1 MDVMK
6 QWAAGSGVV
15 AVAFAVA
22 ILLTSIVVSLIGAR
36 WARRFATARF
46 TPAQA
51 EVAGRLVFG
60 FGLFLGV
67 VSALRQ
73 VGFDLSIFVG
83 AAGLLTVAVGFAS
96 QTSAS
101 NLISGLF
108 LLFER
113 PFSIR
118 DVIRVGPT
126 TGEVVSIDLLSVRL
140 RTFDNLLVR
149 VPNETLLK
157 SEITNVSYF
166 PLRRFDLQV
175 VFDYR
180 ADLEQVSQLLIEL
193 ANQDPRVLDEPG
205 VVVHFIEFIDRG
217 AQFQVSVWVP
227 RDAYAAV
234 KNEFPIALHSGLRRR
249 GVEMPVPRRDVRV
262 EEVDG
267 PQGTATS
274 VTMPLS

>member
-1 MDVMK
+1 MNGWLEN
-6 QWAAGSGVV
+6 QEALATVV
-15 AVAFAVA
+15 GLLRGLA
-22 ILLTSIVVSLIGAR
+22 ILVAGGVLALVVSR
-36 WARRFATARF
+36 VARRFAVDRF

-51 EVAGRLVFG
+51 EVAGRLAFW
-60 FGLFLGV
+60 GV
-67 VSALRQ
+67 LAIGVLSALRE

-118 DVIRVGPT
+118 DTIRVGQT

-157 SEITNVSYF
+157 SEITNLSFF

-175 VFDYR
+175 TVGFD
-180 ADLEQVSQLLIEL
+180 ADLEHVRERLCAIADE
-193 ANQDPRVLDEPG
+193 DRRILDEPKT
-205 VVVHFIEFIDRG
+205 VAHFLAFNERG
-217 AQFQVSVWVP
+217 AQFQLSVWVP
-227 RDAYAAV
+227 RESFLEV
-234 KNEFPIALHSGLRRR
+234 KNELPLRLQRTLKDE
-249 GVEMPVPRRDVRV
+249 GVLLPVSILPPR
-262 EEVDG
+262 
-267 PQGTATS
+267 T
-274 VTMPLS
+274 